1 MNQGRNMANAGLGLR
16 RRKTT
21 GVISALTVALLMGGW
36 TLGTAAA
43 QSRGRK
49 SSKSA
54 AREMKQAAS
63 MAPKPYEGEISQ
75 GGRRDPFKLPPPPSK
90 GGPEMAGI
98 KGPLPPGKKG
108 LLIGQLRLE
117 GVVREDKTNT
127 MIAVVTNATNRAYFL
142 HENDEVYNGVVSKI
156 TPDSV
161 FFTENTKQA
170 NGNIS
175 TREVVKKLGTGSG
188 EGK

>member
-1 MNQGRNMANAGLGLR
+1 MANAGLGLR
-16 RRKTT
+16 RRKIT
-21 GVISALTVALLMGGW
+21 GVIGALTVALLIWGW
-36 TLGTAAA
+36 TPGTAAA
-43 QSRGRK
+43 QGRGKK
-49 SSKSA
+49 SSKSSSA

-63 MAPKPYEGEISQ
+63 MAPKPYEGEISEA
-75 GGRRDPFKLPPPPSK
+75 GRRDPFKLPPPPSK
-90 GGPEMAGI
+90 GNEETAGI
-98 KGPLPPGKKG
+98 TGPLPPGKKG

-127 MIAVVTNATNRAYFL
+127 MIAVVTNSTNRAYFL
-142 HENDEVYNGVVSKI
+142 HENDELYNGVVSKI

-161 FFTENTKQA
+161 YFTENTKQA